1 LYITGFASQAKELL
15 SPFGW
20 CGTFFDLNKELLM
33 RYARVNSEE
42 GIVKIEIEYGLEK
55 SDIDA

>member
-1 LYITGFASQAKELL
+1 MGFTSQARELL

-33 RYARVNSEE
+33 SYARVNSEK
-42 GIVKIEIEYGLEK
+42 GIVKIEMEYGLEK
-55 SDIDA
+55 SDTDV